1 MARELPHK
9 RVSTDGPRIDRLSA
23 RSIAAGE
30 GWTVSKFICA
40 AGPGDRPFEERH
52 DGYTI
57 AAVLAGTF
65 TYSADSGR
73 ALLHPGAMLLGN
85 DGKCFECNHEHGV
98 GDRCISFNFSRE
110 LFCEIAA
117 TAGGTS
123 RYAFSAPMLP
133 VGKRSIPVLALIDAI
148 ARDPDPL
155 RVEEVAIRLVETV
168 VSTFSDRAHSPMPPV
183 RRETRRI
190 AEVVRHIEAHVTEP
204 LDLATL
210 AALANVSKYHFL
222 RTFRRAIGMTPYQ
235 YLLAA
240 RVRRAA
246 SRLAGSSDTVT
257 SIAFGNGFGDLST
270 FNSRFR
276 SIFGVCPTAYRATFT
291 RRPSPLAGEG
301 PKRSEKDERGYRAE
315 LDGLRSAPARPLLPL
330 REKMSAKPTDEG

>member
-1 MARELPHK
+1 MTHRRFRRLGKIAICPTMTRELSHD
-9 RVSTDGPRIDRLSA
+9 RVSSAEGRNERLSV

-30 GWTVSKFICA
+30 DWTVSKFICA

-52 DGYTI
+52 DGFTI
-57 AAVLAGTF
+57 AAVVEGTF
-65 TYSADSGR
+65 TYTADSGV
-73 ALLHPGAMLLGN
+73 ALLHPGALLLGN

-117 TAGGTS
+117 AAGGTTRYEFS
-123 RYAFSAPMLP
+123 RPMMP
-133 VGKRSIPVLALIDAI
+133 AGKRSLPVLALIDAI

-155 RVEEVAIRLVETV
+155 QVEEVAISLVETV
-168 VSTFSDRAHSPMPPV
+168 VSAFSARAHSPMPPA
-183 RRETRRI
+183 RRDIRRI

-222 RTFRRAIGMTPYQ
+222 RTFQRAIGMTPYQ

-240 RVRRAA
+240 RIRRAA

-257 SIAFGNGFGDLST
+257 SIAFENGFGDLST

-276 SIFGVCPTAYRATFT
+276 SIFGVSPTGYRATFG
-291 RRPSPLAGEG
+291 RRSPSPLPPGEG
-301 PKRSEKDERGYRAE
+301 PGRSEGDVG
-315 LDGLRSAPARPLLPL
+315 
-330 REKMSAKPTDEG
+330 

>member
-1 MARELPHK
+1 MAREFSHNL
-9 RVSTDGPRIDRLSA
+9 VSSDKGRNERLSV

-30 GWTVSKFICA
+30 DWTVSKFICA

-57 AAVLAGTF
+57 AAVVEGTF
-65 TYSADSGR
+65 TYRADSGC

-98 GDRCISFNFSRE
+98 GDRCVSFNFSRE

-133 VGKRSIPVLALIDAI
+133 AGKRSIPALTLIDAI

-155 RVEEVAIRLVETV
+155 QVEEVAIRLVETV
-168 VSTFSDRAHSPMPPV
+168 VSTLSDRAHSPMPPV

-204 LDLATL
+204 LDLATC
-210 AALANVSKYHFL
+210 AAL
-222 RTFRRAIGMTPYQ
+222 G
-235 YLLAA
+235 
-240 RVRRAA
+240 
-246 SRLAGSSDTVT
+246 
-257 SIAFGNGFGDLST
+257 
-270 FNSRFR
+270 
-276 SIFGVCPTAYRATFT
+276 
-291 RRPSPLAGEG
+291 
-301 PKRSEKDERGYRAE
+301 
-315 LDGLRSAPARPLLPL
+315 
-330 REKMSAKPTDEG
+330 